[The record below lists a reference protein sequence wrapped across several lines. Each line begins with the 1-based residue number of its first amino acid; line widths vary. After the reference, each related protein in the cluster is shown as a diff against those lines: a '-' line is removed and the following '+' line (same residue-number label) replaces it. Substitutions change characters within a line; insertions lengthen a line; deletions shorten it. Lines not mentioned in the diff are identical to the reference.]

1 MFGLFRKQ
9 ARLATINPAGS
20 TLTVEP
26 GKKLLEAALEAGLDW
41 PHDCRVGSCGTCKC
55 YLKSGKIK
63 PLRDF
68 MYTLEVDDINAGAIL
83 ACQSLL
89 KSDVTVEITLKSD
102 EIRAGGIEHHHGV
115 ISHITSLTHDILAVT
130 ITTPDAPFKTAL
142 AGQYAELTIDAA
154 PLPRSYSF
162 ASPPNANDSNDVQFY
177 IRHVPGGE
185 FTDWLFSQDRNGSTV
200 EIAGPYGNFHQH
212 ESRHPMICVA
222 GGSGLAPIRALIEA
236 GISNKLNRDIVV
248 LFGARTQADLYCMED
263 LQALGDSWNGSFKL
277 IPVLSEEPDDGPS
290 DEQWPGARGFVTDEL
305 DRTISANTIIVGDC
319 QAYLCG
325 PPPMIDAAIAVL
337 TAQGMPQSNIFFD
350 KFEDASTLA
359 RKAP

>member
-1 MFGLFRKQ
+1 MFGLFKKQ

-68 MYTLEVDDINAGAIL
+68 VYTLEVDDINAGAIL

-89 KSDVTVEITLKSD
+89 KSDITVEITLKSD
-102 EIRAGGIEHHHGV
+102 EICASSIEHHQGV
-115 ISHITSLTHDILAVT
+115 ISNITSLTHDILAVT
-130 ITTPDAPFKTAL
+130 INTPDTPFKAAM
-142 AGQYAELTIDAA
+142 AGQYAELKIDGVR
-154 PLPRSYSF
+154 LPRSYSF
-162 ASPPNANDSNDVQFY
+162 ARPPDVGSSNEVQFY

-185 FTDWLFSQDRNGSTV
+185 FTDWLFGDDRNGSAV
-200 EIAGPYGNFHQH
+200 EVSGPYGNFHQR
-212 ESRHPMICVA
+212 ESAHPMICVA
-222 GGSGLAPIRALIEA
+222 GGSGLAPIRALIES
-236 GISNKLNRDIVV
+236 GIRKKLKRDIVV
-248 LFGARTQADLYCMED
+248 LFGARTQADLYCIED
-263 LQALGDSWNGSFKL
+263 LQALGDSWNRNFQL
-277 IPVLSEEPDDGPS
+277 IPVLSEEPDGDS
-290 DEQWPGARGFVTDEL
+290 WSGARGFVTEEL
-305 DRTISANTIIVGDC
+305 ERVVSANTIIAGDC

-337 TAQGMPQSNIFFD
+337 TQHAMPQTNIFFD

-359 RKAP
+359 RKDS

>member
-1 MFGLFRKQ
+1 MFGIFKKQ
-9 ARLATINPAGS
+9 ARLATIKPSGS
-20 TLTVEP
+20 TLTVGP

-89 KSDVTVEITLKSD
+89 KTDVTVEIALKSD
-102 EIRAGGIEHHHGV
+102 EIRAGGIEQHQGV
-115 ISHITSLTHDILAVT
+115 ISNIASLTHDILAVT
-130 ITTPDAPFKTAL
+130 IKTPELPFKNAL
-142 AGQYAELTIDAA
+142 AGQYAELKIGGV

-162 ASPPNANDSNDVQFY
+162 AREPNSGDSNEVQFY

-185 FTDWLFSQDRNGSTV
+185 FTDWLFGDDRNGSV
-200 EIAGPYGNFHQH
+200 VDISGPYGNFHQR
-212 ESRHPMICVA
+212 ESSHPMICVA
-222 GGSGLAPIRALIEA
+222 GGSGLAPIRALIES
-236 GISNKLNRDIVV
+236 GVSNKLNRDIVI
-248 LFGARTQADLYCMED
+248 LFGARTQADLYCMEE
-263 LQALGDSWNGSFKL
+263 LGALGESWNGNFQL
-277 IPVLSEEPDDGPS
+277 IPVLSEEPDGDS
-290 DEQWPGARGFVTDEL
+290 WSGARGFVTEEL
-305 DRTISANTIIVGDC
+305 ERVVSANTIIAGDC

-325 PPPMIDAAIAVL
+325 PPPMIDAAIDVL
-337 TAQGMPQSNIFFD
+337 TAQGMPQTNIFFD

-359 RKAP
+359 RKDP